1 MPTKNQSSGIIR
13 HASSIRFLFPLR
25 KSLNS
30 KPITHTNTHTKT
42 QHTSKKHTQTQSKA
56 KRDETHSR
64 CNKPAAERGKGR
76 TEVKV
81 GNQVIKRLHIL
92 SASQLLCAMARKKTV
107 VKMKFPAHSSD
118 DEEEVKNSA
127 LLMMICFFFSLQS
140 SPVVLAFPV
149 TPFSCSPSVSMC
161 VKIFVCVN
169 LSLSV

>member
-1 MPTKNQSSGIIR
+1 LPTKNQSSGIIR

-25 KSLNS
+25 KSLKS
-30 KPITHTNTHTKT
+30 KPITHTNTHTYT

-56 KRDETHSR
+56 KRDKTQSR

-81 GNQVIKRLHIL
+81 GNQVIKRLYIL

-127 LLMMICFFFSLQS
+127 LLMMICFFSLQS
-140 SPVVLAFPV
+140 SPVVLAFTV

-161 VKIFVCVN
+161 VKICECVN
-169 LSLSV
+169 LSLSL